1 MNIKCKQFRKNW
13 QPMNKLNDNKM
24 KGYKTDQ
31 CVGWE
36 QELWSDY
43 GMVVI
48 RRMPIAHIRVYKS
61 VDK

>member
-1 MNIKCKQFRKNW
+1 
-13 QPMNKLNDNKM
+13 MNKLNDNKM